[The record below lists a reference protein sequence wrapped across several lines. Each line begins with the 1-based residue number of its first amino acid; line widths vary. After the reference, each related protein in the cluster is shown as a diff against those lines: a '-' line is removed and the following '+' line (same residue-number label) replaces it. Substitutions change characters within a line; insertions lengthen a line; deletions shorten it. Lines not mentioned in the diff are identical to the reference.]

1 MLVDEVLEK
10 AVVSMESGHA
20 NLNNNKIVTN
30 YTTVYSEMLFLRRS
44 DRDALKKGSLGL
56 IDDILFSI

>member
-44 DRDALKKGSLGL
+44 DRDA
-56 IDDILFSI
+56 